1 MKKLLAVIFIA
12 AAILCGCA
20 NNSGNAPK
28 AFSSNNPIHAE
39 TTDTAKIEQETS
51 ADTAVSTEA
60 AFEPVSESTTSDE
73 PFEAETDDVAE
84 DFDDI
89 VFSDDGFDFSTP
101 TDLEDEDLIYQFGID
116 DENAKKLIKVLFEN
130 TADSEEKLYDFVIDD
145 YDLDGTY
152 EAFAVKGNRSGYE
165 IKGDIYFVTA
175 DGVEKINGE
184 TYYLDYDRYPV
195 FDLGDRKLYR
205 VWHVFATGRSAY
217 VYGVKDGKWYEHEI
231 SQRGQDLERM
241 GLSDNF
247 TIVNGSDYDSGYFV
261 ADNSTSGHT
270 WKTYYLYWN
279 GEEFREYG
287 GIEISKEQ
295 FLKCEGAQHILDLA
309 EENDCFVSNILYRGN
324 GLINVNLT
332 DRDFYGNEDYYYFS
346 LILEDGKLEYFRT
359 LQNSYLRD
367 DEFRCN
373 TNSGIMYPAF
383 LKDIA
388 DYPESFPIE

>member
-1 MKKLLAVIFIA
+1 MKRVLAIMFA
-12 AAILCGCA
+12 AALVLCACA
-20 NNSGNAPK
+20 DSGTALPE
-28 AFSSNNPIHAE
+28 AVSGDITSEASVTSDTEEVTEP
-39 TTDTAKIEQETS
+39 TTVTEPEPPETS
-51 ADTAVSTEA
+51 VS
-60 AFEPVSESTTSDE
+60 
-73 PFEAETDDVAE
+73 AE
-84 DFDDI
+84 DTEVTEEEDDADEI
-89 VFSDDGFDFSTP
+89 GYSDDGFPFSEP
-101 TDLEDEDLIYQFGID
+101 ADLDDEDFVYSFSID
-116 DENAKKLIKVLFEN
+116 ETSRPLAETLLDNV
-130 TADSEEKLYDFVIDD
+130 ADQNKKLYDFVTDD
-145 YDLDGTY
+145 FDLDGRY
-152 EAFAVKGNRSGYE
+152 EAFAVLGEFNGAE
-165 IKGDIYFVTA
+165 IAGDIYFVTESGA
-175 DGVEKINGE
+175 EKINGE
-184 TYYLDYDRYPV
+184 KYYLGTERYPV

-205 VWHVFATGRSAY
+205 VWHVFTTGRSAY

-241 GLSDNF
+241 GRSDNF
-247 TIVNGSDYDSGYFV
+247 TIVNGGDYDSGYFA
-261 ADNSTSGHT
+261 ADNATSGRT

-383 LKDIA
+383 LEDIA

>member
-20 NNSGNAPK
+20 NNSGNTPEPAL
-28 AFSSNNPIHAE
+28 SDNPAHAE
-39 TTDTAKIEQETS
+39 TTVSVKIEQETS
-51 ADTAVSTEA
+51 ADSAASTETA
-60 AFEPVSESTTSDE
+60 SEPVTESTTSAE
-73 PFEAETDDVAE
+73 PTEAETDDVAE
-84 DFDDI
+84 DVDNI
-89 VFSDDGFDFSTP
+89 VFSDDGFDFSTT

-116 DENAKKLIKVLFEN
+116 DENAKKLIEVLFEN
-130 TADSEEKLYDFVIDD
+130 TADPEEKLYDFVIDD
-145 YDLDGTY
+145 YDLDGSY
-152 EAFAVKGNRSGYE
+152 EAFAVKGKYNGYE
-165 IKGDIYFVTA
+165 IAGDVYFVTEN
-175 DGVEKINGE
+175 GVEKINSE
-184 TYYLDYDRYPV
+184 KYYLGTERYPV

-205 VWHVFATGRSAY
+205 VWHVFTTGRSAY

-247 TIVNGSDYDSGYFV
+247 TIVNGSDYDSGYFA

-287 GIEISKEQ
+287 GIEITEEQ

-324 GLINVNLT
+324 GLINLNLT

-346 LILEDGKLEYFRT
+346 LILEDGRLEFLRT
-359 LQNSYLRD
+359 DRNPNYID
-367 DEFRCN
+367 DEFKYN
-373 TNSGIMYPAF
+373 AQSGIMYPAF
-383 LKDIA
+383 LEDIA

>member
-20 NNSGNAPK
+20 NNSGNTPEPAL
-28 AFSSNNPIHAE
+28 SDNPAHAE
-39 TTDTAKIEQETS
+39 TTVSVKIEQETS
-51 ADTAVSTEA
+51 ADSAASTETA
-60 AFEPVSESTTSDE
+60 SEPVTESTTSAE
-73 PFEAETDDVAE
+73 PTEAETDDVAE
-84 DFDDI
+84 DVDNI
-89 VFSDDGFDFSTP
+89 VFSDDGFDFSTT

-116 DENAKKLIKVLFEN
+116 DENAKKLIEVLFEN
-130 TADSEEKLYDFVIDD
+130 TADPEEKLYDFVIDD
-145 YDLDGTY
+145 YDLDGNY
-152 EAFAVKGNRSGYE
+152 EAFAVKGRRSGYDIE
-165 IKGDIYFVTA
+165 GDIYFVTVE
-175 DGVEKINGE
+175 GVEKINGE
-184 TYYLDYDRYPV
+184 TYYLDYDRNPV

-205 VWHVFATGRSAY
+205 VWHVFTTGRSAY

-247 TIVNGSDYDSGYFV
+247 TIVNGSDYDIGYS
-261 ADNSTSGHT
+261 ADDNMTTGHT

-287 GIEISKEQ
+287 GIEITEEQ

-346 LILEDGKLEYFRT
+346 LILEDGKLEYLRT
-359 LQNSYLRD
+359 DGNSSNKD
-367 DEFRCN
+367 DEFEYNAC
-373 TNSGIMYPAF
+373 SGIMYAAF
-383 LKDIA
+383 LEDIA